1 MIDFTI
7 KHVKI
12 REEERRKTWKI
23 SDLMNTSLI
32 SGVEHQVFLPFWQ
45 TAKKLCRACSC
56 SLIVIVLRKQMN
68 EDAPEVLMS
77 MLPLSLRHKWFSPRP
92 TGVTRPKNE

>member
-12 REEERRKTWKI
+12 REEERRKTQKI

-32 SGVEHQVFLPFWQ
+32 PRVEHQVFLLFWQ

-68 EDAPEVLMS
+68 EDAPKGIDEHASLVAETQTVLS
-77 MLPLSLRHKWFSPRP
+77 KAHGS
-92 TGVTRPKNE
+92 N